1 MASATTSLTSAKAT
15 RSNAKL
21 FLWTVLFLAA
31 FSVIFSTEIP
41 IFRDV
46 PLYHAYRLQLIADR
60 YLLIPHAVFGTIAL
74 LSGPIQFSTRIRRK
88 HLQFHRILGRVYVT
102 AVLLAGPIAII
113 ISTGSNLIVGTWVQ
127 AGAWFVCTLAA
138 FLSAR
143 NRHIADHRRWMVRSY
158 ALTFT
163 FISLRVLNFL
173 PWYVKLNDA
182 DATLAIVVATFLSVL
197 VPDLAFSW
205 QELTTPRA

>member
-1 MASATTSLTSAKAT
+1 
-15 RSNAKL
+15 
-21 FLWTVLFLAA
+21 
-31 FSVIFSTEIP
+31 
-41 IFRDV
+41 
-46 PLYHAYRLQLIADR
+46 
-60 YLLIPHAVFGTIAL
+60 
-74 LSGPIQFSTRIRRK
+74 
-88 HLQFHRILGRVYVT
+88 
-102 AVLLAGPIAII
+102 
-113 ISTGSNLIVGTWVQ
+113 
-127 AGAWFVCTLAA
+127 
-138 FLSAR
+138 
-143 NRHIADHRRWMVRSY
+143 MVRSY

>member
-1 MASATTSLTSAKAT
+1 MASATTPLTTSKTT
-15 RSNAKL
+15 RSHAKL
-21 FLWTVLFLAA
+21 FLWIVLFLAA

-41 IFRDV
+41 ILRDQ
-46 PLYHAYRLQLIADR
+46 PIYHTYRLQLIADR
-60 YLLIPHAVFGTIAL
+60 YLLIPHAIFGTIAL

-205 QELTTPRA
+205 QELTTPRS